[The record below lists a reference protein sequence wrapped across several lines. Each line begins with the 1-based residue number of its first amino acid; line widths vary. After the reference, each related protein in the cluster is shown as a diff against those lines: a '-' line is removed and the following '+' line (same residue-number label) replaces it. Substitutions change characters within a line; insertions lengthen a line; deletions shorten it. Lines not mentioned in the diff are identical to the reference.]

1 MAIFFFV
8 CRDRAQFQ
16 EEGKSGCREK
26 FKTNLFWV
34 WSTPVLKTI
43 WAPLRGNTDL
53 QKQNRAQK
61 SYCSISLTNKKA
73 KWNVKA
79 VYLWFLQ
86 TWGPRIE
93 SRSFFRFFLNNRHI
107 DMTHK
112 HKNVYETCQTW
123 EKNIWKIGIWTRVAL
138 LWSRALAC
146 TAILSQSFGRKITGY
161 IKEKAM
167 IYWFY
172 AYDAKRH
179 CK

>member
-1 MAIFFFV
+1 MQGKIQKKNYFESGQLQFWKQSEHPLEEILTCKSKTEPKRAIV
-8 CRDRAQFQ
+8 PSPWQ
-16 EEGKSGCREK
+16 
-26 FKTNLFWV
+26 
-34 WSTPVLKTI
+34 I
-43 WAPLRGNTDL
+43 
-53 QKQNRAQK
+53 
-61 SYCSISLTNKKA
+61 KKA

>member
-112 HKNVYETCQTW
+112 HKNIWNLSDMRKKYM
-123 EKNIWKIGIWTRVAL
+123 KNWNLNPGCSAMKSRLGMHGYFESKFWPKNNWLHKGKSNDL
-138 LWSRALAC
+138 L
-146 TAILSQSFGRKITGY
+146 ILCLR
-161 IKEKAM
+161 
-167 IYWFY
+167 
-172 AYDAKRH
+172 R
-179 CK
+179 